1 MKESWQGLHNLQWC
15 KQQATATVTVIVYTS
30 GSKITN
36 KIVSIYCHYAQGTK
50 VELLSF
56 CTSFPINTLQAMLCL
71 LSLQYNILRFVL
83 NAVLH
88 KLNENRNDC

>member
-30 GSKITN
+30 GSMIN

-88 KLNENRNDC
+88 KLNENRNG